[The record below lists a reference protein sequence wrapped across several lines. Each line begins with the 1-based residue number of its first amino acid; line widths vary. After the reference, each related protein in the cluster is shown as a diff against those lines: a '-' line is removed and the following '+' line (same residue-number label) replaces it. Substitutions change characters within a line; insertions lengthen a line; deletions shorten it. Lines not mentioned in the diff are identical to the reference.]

1 MYFAEQTSN
10 RVVHIKTQKEYV
22 VLTRNALF
30 QNDKGE
36 WVEAV
41 SYMSCDPKVKILF
54 TRLKEDFDAAFA
66 PAKKYNPHLNVLD

>member
-1 MYFAEQTSN
+1 MYFTEQTKG

-36 WVEAV
+36 WVDAV
-41 SYMSCDPKVKILF
+41 SYMSCDPKVTTLF

-66 PAKKYNPHLNVLD
+66 PVQKLKIVP

>member
-1 MYFAEQTSN
+1 MSFTKQTSD
-10 RVVHIKTQKEYV
+10 RVVHIKSQKEYV
-22 VLTRNALF
+22 ILTRNALF

-66 PAKKYNPHLNVLD
+66 PVQK

>member
-1 MYFAEQTSN
+1 MYFTEQTKG

-41 SYMSCDPKVKILF
+41 SYMSCDPQVTILF
-54 TRLKEDFDAAFA
+54 TRLKEDFDVAFA
-66 PAKKYNPHLNVLD
+66 FIQK